1 MLAGVTTYTAGGGSS
16 LPTKRWFMSA
26 VTGPTTTSSAR
37 FCKRKLVEAGA
48 MYSEN
53 KRQGTEPS
61 EKFGSRNCFHGLRRK
76 LSVASGKPQRAFF
89 INTAGSVLPGHT
101 LQAI

>member
-1 MLAGVTTYTAGGGSS
+1 MLRAHTTGHGAGSGACWGHHLHSS

-37 FCKRKLVEAGA
+37 FCKRKLVKAGA

-53 KRQGTEPS
+53 KSQGTEPS
-61 EKFGSRNCFHGLRRK
+61 ERFGSSNSTGNN
-76 LSVASGKPQRAFF
+76 Q
-89 INTAGSVLPGHT
+89 
-101 LQAI
+101 